1 MSFLKI
7 KKVIFIKVRL
17 INFKFI
23 KITLKKIDHERIQN
37 FMSFFISIFVY
48 LLAFSAYAE
57 VFPARHSRIQG
68 RVNILD

>member
-7 KKVIFIKVRL
+7 KKALFIEIML

-23 KITLKKIDHERIQN
+23 KITFKKIDHERIQN
-37 FMSFFISIFVY
+37 LLSFFISIFVY

-57 VFPARHSRIQG
+57 VFPARNFRIQG
-68 RVNILD
+68 G